1 MICCKCMDR
10 LHLSMHL
17 LFLSPS
23 RFQHIFNKDAIAR
36 RRLVDQHMG
45 TAPMSLPSCKMGL
58 PDTSDCHYEQHD
70 MFV

>member
-23 RFQHIFNKDAIAR
+23 RFQHILNKNAITR
-36 RRLVDQHMG
+36 RGLVDQHMG
-45 TAPMSLPSCKMGL
+45 HRTHKFSVLQNGTAGQ
-58 PDTSDCHYEQHD
+58 E
-70 MFV
+70 

>member
-36 RRLVDQHMG
+36 CRLVDQYMGHRTHKFAILQNG
-45 TAPMSLPSCKMGL
+45 TAG
-58 PDTSDCHYEQHD
+58 HG
-70 MFV
+70 

>member
-17 LFLSPS
+17 LSLSPR

-36 RRLVDQHMG
+36 RWLVDQRMGHGADEFAVLQNG
-45 TAPMSLPSCKMGL
+45 TAR
-58 PDTSDCHYEQHD
+58 HA
-70 MFV
+70 